1 MIRASLVLV
10 LGFIIGCAFAA
21 DVMAQ
26 DDSVVALRGT
36 ISNNSCGG
44 RCSGVSYGSTQKT
57 TLIVSN
63 RTTFNGAKP
72 ALSDP
77 TDVCSLAVS
86 YRTRVCTIA
95 GKRYVDIVVVG
106 MCSSPCI
113 MSVESM
119 MQKVVVRALVPDN
132 PLGIIDPA
140 SLDQYFTWIFPPCWT
155 RMACTV
161 TSPSGKNWTC
171 AGACECSDAFLGSE
185 TMEEYCRQCCITVIH
200 RYIDGSCNLVTDPS
214 VQGVYAWGECTGN
227 NYIPSM
233 WTLLPITGTFSC
245 FPLPPGAG
253 PLPTSYVCTVL
264 CPEFNDALIHSI
276 PTAP

>member
-1 MIRASLVLV
+1 MMRALLILV
-10 LGFIIGCAFAA
+10 LGVVMGCCSMMDAT
-21 DVMAQ
+21 AQ
-26 DDSVVALRGT
+26 DDSVVALRAAT
-36 ISNNSCGG
+36 TNNNCGG
-44 RCSGVSYGSTQKT
+44 KCAGAYGSTLKT

-72 ALSDP
+72 APSDP
-77 TDVCSLAVS
+77 TDLCSLAVS
-86 YRTRVCTIA
+86 YRTRVCIIG

-119 MQKVVVRALVPDN
+119 MEKVIVRSLVPDN
-132 PLGIIDPA
+132 VLGIIDPS
-140 SLDQYFTWIFPPCWT
+140 SLDQTFTWIFPPCWT

-171 AGACECSDAFLGSE
+171 AGACECSDAFFGSG
-185 TMEEYCRQCCITVIH
+185 TMEEYCRQCCITIIH
-200 RYIDGSCNLVTDPS
+200 RSIDGSCNLVNDAK
-214 VQGVYAWGECTGN
+214 VQKVDAWGECKGN

-233 WTLLPITGTFSC
+233 WPLLPITGTFSC
-245 FPLPPGAG
+245 FPLPSGAG

-264 CPEFNDALIHSI
+264 CPELSQAIVKSI